1 MLRVARTAFF
11 LAVLLAP
18 AAQAQRQQVIR
29 GAVTSDS
36 GTAISAADV
45 IVTIAPSAETI
56 AGKTDAA
63 GIYRMV
69 IPPASATGEYLIYIG
84 ALGRRPFRQ
93 RVTITPPADSAV
105 VNAKL
110 ATAVTTVAAVQV
122 NAQRPRP
129 PATLGSDIGAAAQ
142 SDGLNKTVDGVAN
155 NLTPDQQGNFDA
167 MASLIP
173 GLSVTSNGVSAFG
186 LGADANMTSLNGMSF
201 GGAGVPRDLA
211 TRTTFFT
218 SPWDPTRGGFSGA
231 LASTQV
237 IRGNN
242 VNVSRARMTL
252 DAPALQS
259 GDHTAR
265 AFGQKYTTIDVGN
278 TASGALSLDKYF
290 YNYAVQASRRIAPV
304 SSLLALDDD
313 ALTHAGIAPD
323 SVSRLTQ
330 LLASRGVP
338 VNASNSSQ
346 RTTTSVQFLER
357 FDRAI
362 PLPQNVTPAPAWN
375 LLVGA
380 DYSRSEATNLSP
392 TLFPASGGRSTNGG
406 GFVQGMYSRYF
417 GKFGDYVNETAS
429 GFSFRDNSG
438 DPYLALPSGNVLI
451 ASSLDGSTPTIGSLP
466 FGGTSTLSRDNKTW
480 AWELNNQ
487 TDFLINN
494 HPTLPAK
501 IYFQSRYEHFSQ
513 DVPANRLGTFSY
525 ASLGDF
531 ANNAPSVFT
540 RTLNAPSPSGGEWLG
555 AMAAGTNYS
564 TTHLVLVGGARVDV
578 NVFTGLPAYNA
589 TIDTLFN
596 VRNDRSPNS
605 IAVSP
610 RLGFNWYP
618 NGERG
623 LYTYN
628 TVGGNTLRVGQQ
640 IRGGIGEFRNFLP
653 STLLS
658 GAIGATGLPGSAQ
671 QLACIGPAAPVPDW
685 QSYLT
690 SSSSIP
696 STCAGG
702 ASVFTDA
709 ARAVSIIDP
718 DFRPSRSWRA
728 TLGWSNGGTIG
739 SLWGNY
745 VTIDGVY
752 SLNLDQ
758 PSVLDLNFAG
768 AQKFAMSAE
777 GNRPVFVSPSS
788 IVAGT
793 GSVSPVESRRS
804 ASFGRVGDRM
814 SDLRSDVRQIT
825 TYVIPNIPFRLGL
838 LTLGY
843 TYSDARA
850 QSRGFDGGSATDP
863 RAVEWGPQPFTPRHQ
878 LIMQN
883 SWALPWSLVVSVT
896 SRVMSGLRYTPT
908 VLGDINGDGW
918 SGDRAYI
925 FSPATA
931 PNADVKN
938 GIQDLLSN
946 GSGSARDCLTRQE
959 NTIAGRSSCVGPWTA
974 TMNAAIGMRG
984 TSASGRGWQMT
995 AYLSNPL
1002 GAVDQMLHGANDLHG
1017 WGSVPFID
1025 GTLYQVRG
1033 FDPTS
1038 RQFLYRVNP
1047 RFGSTNPSL
1056 STLRTPF
1063 RLTLDV
1069 RLDYGRSPEEQRLEL
1084 NLRIK
1089 PPLVGTRATYDT
1101 IHARYITGV
1110 TDPYRVM
1117 LNFADSLALSRAQ
1130 VDSIREQDKI
1140 FTKRADSV
1148 YVVLAHYL
1156 AALPESFSI
1165 TDAVK
1170 HVNDANDAAWKI
1182 VYGEAPFIRKLLT
1195 PGQVRRLTFGIRE
1208 MVISGKAQ
1216 GRFFFGNIGRLV
1228 VP

>member
-1 MLRVARTAFF
+1 MLRVVRAVCV

-18 AAQAQRQQVIR
+18 SARAQRQHVIR
-29 GAVTSDS
+29 GIVTSDS

-45 IVTIAPSAETI
+45 IVTVAPSAETI
-56 AGKTDAA
+56 TGKTDAA

-69 IPPASATGEYLIYIG
+69 IPPGSATGEYLLYIG

-93 RVTITPPADSAV
+93 RVTIAPPSDSAV

-110 ATAVTTVAAVQV
+110 ATAVTTVAAVRV
-122 NAQRPRP
+122 NAQRARP
-129 PATLGSDIGAAAQ
+129 QVTLGNDIGPAAQ
-142 SDGLNKTVDGVAN
+142 ADGLNKSVDGVAN
-155 NLTPDQQGNFDA
+155 NLTADQQGNFDA

-186 LGADANMTSLNGMSF
+186 LGPDANMTALNGMSF
-201 GGAGVPRDLA
+201 GGTSVPRDLA
-211 TRTTFFT
+211 TRTSFLT

-237 IRGNN
+237 IRGGN
-242 VNVSRARMTL
+242 VNVSRARVTL
-252 DAPALQS
+252 DAPALQT

-265 AFGQKYTTIDVGN
+265 AFGQKYTTIDVGS

-290 YNYAVQASRRIAPV
+290 YNYAIQASRRIAPV
-304 SSLLALDDD
+304 TSLLALDED

-323 SVSRLTQ
+323 SVARLAQ
-330 LLASRGVP
+330 LLTSRGVP

-362 PLPQNVTPAPAWN
+362 PTPQNVTPAPALN

-380 DYSRSEATNLSP
+380 DYARAEATNLSP

-417 GKFGDYVNETAS
+417 GKFGDYVNETAT
-429 GFSFRDNSG
+429 GFSYRDNSG
-438 DPYLALPSGNVLI
+438 EPYLALPSGNVLI
-451 ASSLDGSTPTIGSLP
+451 ASTLDGATPTIGSLP
-466 FGGTSTLSRDNKTW
+466 FGGTSTLSRDSRTW
-480 AWELNNQ
+480 AWELSNQ
-487 TDFLINN
+487 TNFLING

-501 IYFQSRYEHFSQ
+501 VYFQSRYEHFSQ
-513 DVPANRLGTFSY
+513 DQPANRLGTFSF
-525 ASLGDF
+525 ASLGDL
-531 ANNAPSVFT
+531 ANNAASTFT
-540 RTLNAPSPSGGEWLG
+540 RTLNAPSPAGGEWLG
-555 AMAAGTNYS
+555 AMAVGTNYT
-564 TTHLVLVGGARVDV
+564 TTHLVLVGGARVDM
-578 NVFTGLPAYNA
+578 NAFTGLPAYDA
-589 TIDTLFN
+589 AVDTLFHI
-596 VRNDRSPNS
+596 RNDGSPNS

-618 NGERG
+618 TGERG
-623 LYTYN
+623 LYLYN
-628 TVGGNTLRVGQQ
+628 TAGGNTVRAGYQ

-653 STLLS
+653 STLLA
-658 GAIGATGLPGSAQ
+658 GAIGATGLPGSSQ

-690 SSSSIP
+690 TESSIP

-702 ASVFTDA
+702 SSVFADA
-709 ARAVSIIDP
+709 ARGVSMIDP
-718 DFRPSRSWRA
+718 AFRPSRSWRA

-739 SLWGNY
+739 SLWNNY
-745 VTIDGVY
+745 LTIDGVY

-758 PSVLDLNFAG
+758 PSVVDLNFAG
-768 AQKFAMSAE
+768 TPKFTMSSE
-777 GNRPVFVSPSS
+777 SNRPVFVSPSS
-788 IVAGT
+788 IVSTT
-793 GSVSPVESRRS
+793 GSLSPVESRKT

-825 TYVIPNIPFRLGL
+825 AYLIPNIPFRLGL
-838 LTLGY
+838 MTLGY

-850 QSRGFDGGSATDP
+850 QSRGFDAGSASDP
-863 RAVEWGPQPFTPRHQ
+863 RAIEWGPQAFTPRHQ
-878 LIMQN
+878 VIVQN
-883 SWALPWSLVVSVT
+883 SWALPKSLIISAT
-896 SRVMSGLRYTPT
+896 TRVMSGLRYTPT
-908 VLGDINGDGW
+908 VQGDINGDGW

-925 FSPATA
+925 FSPASA
-931 PNADVKN
+931 PSADVKS

-946 GSGSARDCLTRQE
+946 GSSSARNCLARQA
-959 NTIAGRSSCVGPWTA
+959 NTIAGRSSCAGPWTT
-974 TMNAAIGMRG
+974 TMNGAIGMRG
-984 TSASGRGWQMT
+984 TSGSGRGWQIT
-995 AYLSNPL
+995 AYLTNPL
-1002 GAVDQMLHGANDLHG
+1002 GGIDQLLHGATALHG
-1017 WGSVPFID
+1017 WGTVPFID

-1033 FDPTS
+1033 FDQTS
-1038 RQFLYRVNP
+1038 KQFLYRVNP
-1047 RFGSTNPSL
+1047 RFGGSSPSL

-1089 PPLVGTRATYDT
+1089 PPLVGTRAAFDT
-1101 IHARYITGV
+1101 IHTRYITGV

-1130 VDSIREQDKI
+1130 VDSIREQDKV

-1148 YVVLAHYL
+1148 YIELAHYL
-1156 AALPESFSI
+1156 VALP
-1165 TDAVK
+1165 TDYSVTEALK
-1170 HVNDANDAAWKI
+1170 HVNDANTAAWKI

-1208 MVISGKAQ
+1208 MVISDRAQ
-1216 GRFFFGNIGRLV
+1216 GRFFFGEIGRLV
-1228 VP
+1228 P